1 MRRAGSKKGVPVAP
15 TQPLY
20 GVRSGAPVRP
30 IGVTPGLPGALGAVS
45 AMKDGGKAKKP
56 KLGTGERFAALRGK
70 IAKDPNVTD
79 PGAVAAAIGRKK
91 YGSKKMAAMAAKG
104 KK

>member
-15 TQPLY
+15 TKPLY
-20 GVRSGAPVRP
+20 GDQSGAPVRP
-30 IGVTPGLPGALGAVS
+30 IGVSPGLPGAMT
-45 AMKDGGKAKKP
+45 AMKDGGKVKKP
-56 KLGTGERFAALRGK
+56 KLGTGERFAALKSK
-70 IAKDPNVTD
+70 IAQDPNVTD

-91 YGSKKMAAMAAKG
+91 YGSKKMASMAAKG